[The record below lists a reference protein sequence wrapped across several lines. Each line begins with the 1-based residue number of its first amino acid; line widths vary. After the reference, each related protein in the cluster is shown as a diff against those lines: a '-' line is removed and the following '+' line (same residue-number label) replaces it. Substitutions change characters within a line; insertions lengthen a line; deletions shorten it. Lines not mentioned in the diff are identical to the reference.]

1 MKQFQKAMFL
11 SVKKVSEVMILA
23 GKIFKGGYV
32 LFGCI
37 NCLKTSY
44 TWLGDDKK
52 IHFVCPNCG
61 SKTEAEI
68 TSRRC
73 LNTKTY
79 APEGQVLLFMNN
91 D

>member
-1 MKQFQKAMFL
+1 
-11 SVKKVSEVMILA
+11 MILA
-23 GKIFKGGYV
+23 GRNFKGGYV

-37 NCLKTSY
+37 NCFKTSY

-73 LNTKTY
+73 VNSKTY